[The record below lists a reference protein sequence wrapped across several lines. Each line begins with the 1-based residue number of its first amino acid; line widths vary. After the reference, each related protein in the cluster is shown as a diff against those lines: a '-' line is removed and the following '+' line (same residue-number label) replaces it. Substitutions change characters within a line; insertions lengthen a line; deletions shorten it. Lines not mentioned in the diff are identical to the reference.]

1 MSDSFV
7 PSVNKKAQLFATIGD
22 NVEDESPVTVVESMC
37 MNCHENGTTRI
48 MLTLIPHFKEV
59 ILMCF
64 ECDHCGFKNNEV
76 QTGSATKNLGSLQ
89 QCSVTNK
96 ADLNRQV
103 VKSEN
108 AMVKF
113 IELDFEI
120 PAETQRGVLTTIEGL
135 ISKSIEGLAQMQP
148 VRIATAPDL
157 AAKVQTVLDTLQTY
171 LDDPVANPFTVEI
184 NDPAGN
190 SYIENL
196 RAPNKDPQL
205 KITTYKRTVEQNVEL
220 GLDQGQEEKLDSNLQ
235 TAEEVIDEAL
245 DDELANEVHVFHG
258 NCSRCNAPSDTR
270 MHIMDIPH
278 FKEVVI
284 MATDCEHCGYKSNE
298 VKSGGAISKYGKKI
312 TLHIKDVEDLNRD
325 ILKSETCGLAI
336 PEIELDLTN
345 GTLGGRF
352 TTVEGLLE
360 QVYDEIGKTSAPFSS
375 GDSSSMQR
383 KEAFDK
389 FLGKLKSVLAVEKP
403 FTLILDDPLGNSY
416 LQNIYAPDPDPD
428 MTIESYERTYE
439 QNEDYGLNDLVL
451 ENYGENSLA
460 SIEEAKKVEE
470 AAAAAASV
478 GGSLAVDWIAAHGG
492 NQAPQVA
499 KAFHQQIANSL
510 KDPDRIFGDT
520 FFTVQHVK
528 EAASSD
534 TNLSG
539 EVVSQTMMGFAQA
552 DAKASGDSA
561 VVFGP
566 VQQLNDLLASEFPI
580 PLELIVAHFGPLL
593 AEIGATTVEEVANLP
608 VQTIF
613 AIVHASRTYRYYITI
628 LHHNAHYTLLG
639 IDFTDP
645 SAIRVRYGD
654 SAGNKQP
661 PASLQKYFHKFNLE
675 IKKIKGFPNQKHDG
689 VGCGVCV
696 IAAAFDLW
704 KEGEVKWKFGRI
716 DKTRFQV
723 VKYLVWR
730 MSEQDSEAVY
740 DFEGFTSPH

>member
-298 VKSGGAISKYGKKI
+298 VKSGGAISKFGKKI

-478 GGSLAVDWIAAHGG
+478 IPTAYLA
-492 NQAPQVA
+492 
-499 KAFHQQIANSL
+499 
-510 KDPDRIFGDT
+510 
-520 FFTVQHVK
+520 TVQHVK

-534 TNLSG
+534 TNPSG

-566 VQQLNDLLASEFPI
+566 VQQLNNLLASEFPI

-608 VQTIF
+608 VETIF

-645 SAIRVRYGD
+645 SAIRV
-654 SAGNKQP
+654 
-661 PASLQKYFHKFNLE
+661 
-675 IKKIKGFPNQKHDG
+675 
-689 VGCGVCV
+689 
-696 IAAAFDLW
+696 
-704 KEGEVKWKFGRI
+704 
-716 DKTRFQV
+716 
-723 VKYLVWR
+723 
-730 MSEQDSEAVY
+730 
-740 DFEGFTSPH
+740 